1 MPVMRMDVCDGNIV
15 FKCQLSEKFETPFKK
30 KNFHPILLEIL
41 DEFLRQQFSK
51 QNNHDNKIFT
61 NHQDVIKP

>member
-30 KNFHPILLEIL
+30 RTFILFLLEIL